1 MFEDISCAT
10 AFQTYV
16 IETAPVLAL
25 RLDQKCR
32 VVEAN
37 AEAQRVLGD
46 IVNRSLTEKVADC
59 SCSRILREFVPD
71 GKVSPL
77 TINTASGVPETLYF
91 RFFDLPE
98 GVLALGAPN
107 LAEQQKI
114 YRQFRAMNAE
124 LDALTRQLHRANAEL
139 RASDSLH
146 TRQTKEMRDYSES
159 LRQQSLASLNL
170 MEDAIEER
178 KRVEQANLALRQSE
192 AQFRSLVEGAPDAIL
207 VLTNP
212 GIIAYVNPACCRMLG
227 VDTPDQLLNRYASSH
242 VDPSFHELHG
252 KRMHGL
258 FVGRIAAPTVN
269 QTWIKSDGTRFPV
282 GVSSVPITYR
292 GQPAALSF
300 ARDLSERVKEQQRS
314 KELEIAAAK
323 AEAASQAKSAFL
335 STMSHEIRTPMNA
348 ILGYTQL
355 ILRDPNLGSETAA
368 NLKVISRSGEHL
380 LNIINDVLDMAKIE
394 AGHLKVVPKTFNL
407 PSLLHHL
414 EAIFRLQAAANGVEF
429 VVHVSGEPV
438 EYVVADEGKIRQ
450 VLINLLGNAVKFTQR
465 GRIELRAALND
476 RADERLWLSIE
487 VEDSG
492 IGMTAEEQEN
502 LFQPFIQGERGQNLH
517 HGGTG
522 LGLAICRGMA
532 TAMGGEIGV
541 ASRPG
546 SGSTF
551 HFEIPVERGI
561 QRDCNEQPGH
571 RGRVLGIQAGKDAPR
586 ILIADDMRDNR
597 EWLSKLLQLMGFA
610 VRSAENGEVA
620 VQVWKEW
627 LPQLVLMDIHMPVM
641 NGFEATRSI
650 RSAPDGEHTIIVIL
664 TADAME
670 EERADALAS
679 GVDGFISK
687 PCRDD
692 DLLQTICGH
701 LGLTYSYG
709 DETVAHNEPAAVAVG
724 SDELGSQPPEVPADL
739 VAQMLHAVTHGDKRL
754 LDSLVLAIEDRG
766 DVESAAKLRAMANRY
781 QYDRLIDLLE
791 NS

>member
-1 MFEDISCAT
+1 MFDDISCAA

-16 IETAPVLAL
+16 IETAPVLAI
-25 RLDQKCR
+25 RLDQEGR

-37 AEAQRVLGD
+37 AESHRILGD
-46 IVNRSLTEKVADC
+46 ILNRHLSEKMADC
-59 SCSRILREFVPD
+59 SCGLNLREVASD
-71 GKVSPL
+71 GRVSPL
-77 TINTASGVPETLYF
+77 SLNTVSGLPETLYF
-91 RFFDLPE
+91 RFFELQD
-98 GVLALGAPN
+98 GILALGCPN
-107 LAEQQKI
+107 FAEQQELFSE
-114 YRQFRAMNAE
+114 YRAMNAE
-124 LDALTRQLHRANAEL
+124 LNRVARQLQRANAEL
-139 RASDSLH
+139 RVSDSIH
-146 TRQTKEMRDYSES
+146 ARHAKEMQDYSEA
-159 LRQQSLASLNL
+159 LRKQSLASMNL
-170 MEDAIEER
+170 MEDAVEAR
-178 KRVEQANLALRQSE
+178 KRVELTNLALRQS
-192 AQFRSLVEGAPDAIL
+192 ATQFRSLVETAPDTIL
-207 VLTNP
+207 VVT
-212 GIIAYVNPACCRMLG
+212 GMVFAYVNPAGCRLFG
-227 VDTPDQLLNRYASSH
+227 AASPQQLLGRS
-242 VDPSFHELHG
+242 VLDRLDPSIQDLVQQRLHTVLT
-252 KRMHGL
+252 R
-258 FVGRIAAPTVN
+258 REPAPTVE
-269 QTWIKSDGTRFPV
+269 QIWLKLDGKPFPV
-282 GVSSVPITYR
+282 EASSVPIAYE
-292 GQPAALSF
+292 GQDSVLTF
-300 ARDLSERVKEQQRS
+300 AHDITERKRVAQQNR
-314 KELEIAAAK
+314 ELEIAAAK
-323 AEAASQAKSAFL
+323 ALAASQAKSAFL

-355 ILRDPNLGSETAA
+355 ILRDPNLGSETVA
-368 NLKVISRSGEHL
+368 NLKIISRSGEHL
-380 LNIINDVLDMAKIE
+380 LNIINEVLDMAKIE
-394 AGHLKVVPKTFNL
+394 AGHLKVAPKTFNL

-429 VVHVSGEPV
+429 AVHRSGEPL
-438 EYVVADEGKIRQ
+438 EYIVADEGKVRQ
-450 VLINLLGNAVKFTQR
+450 VLTNLLGNAVKFTQR

-476 RADERLWLSIE
+476 RADERLWLSVE

-522 LGLAICRGMA
+522 LGLAICRGLA
-532 TAMGGEIGV
+532 TAMNGDIGV
-541 ASRPG
+541 SSRPG

-561 QRDCNEQPGH
+561 QRDCNEPSGR
-571 RGRVLGIQAGKDAPR
+571 RGRVLGIQAGEDAPR
-586 ILIADDMRDNR
+586 ILIADDMPDNR
-597 EWLSKLLQLMGFA
+597 EWLSKLLQLTGFA
-610 VRSAENGEVA
+610 VRCAENGEVA

-627 LPQLVLMDIHMPVM
+627 QPQLVLMDIHMPVM

-650 RSAPDGEHTIIVIL
+650 RSAPDGEHTIIVVL

-670 EERADALAS
+670 EERTDALEN

-692 DLLQTICGH
+692 DLLQTICDH

-709 DETVAHNEPAAVAVG
+709 DEQAGHDQPAARSTG
-724 SDELGSQPPEVPADL
+724 GDDPDPQPPEVPADL